1 MRRNV
6 IPTLLFIFVL
16 LLSVLLPGRAMV
28 ARAAPAEPDAVV
40 AWNAIAQRAVIQVGG
55 RSPADAFI
63 HLAYVQAAV
72 YDAVV
77 AIEGRYAPYAL
88 NLGDRAGASVDAAVA
103 AAAHG
108 VLLHYFPAQQDALNA
123 DLTSALAAIPD
134 GPAKTEGIAVGQE
147 AAAGIIALRQGDG
160 LGADIGFVMP
170 PPGPGVWQLP
180 PGQAP
185 LTPWVAKMIPF
196 TLERPDQFRSGP
208 PPALTSKLWAAEFRE
223 VAEVGRSN
231 SPVRTAE
238 QTDIARFWS
247 TNPPAQFNTAYGQI
261 TADWDLDAVQ
271 AARLYAM
278 GNMIGA
284 DALIACWD
292 AKYTHLFWRPFS
304 AIPQGETDGNPN
316 TIGDP
321 GWTALLPAP
330 PHPEYPSAHGCA
342 TTAQARVFAH
352 FLHTE
357 QIGVT
362 LTSTVPGLMQP
373 ERLYVTREAMVQE
386 MTNARVWGGI
396 HYRASVKKG
405 SVIGEKVARWAL
417 DRYFLPVD

>member
-88 NLGDRAGASVDAAVA
+88 DLGDRAGASVDAAVA

-108 VLLHYFPAQQDALNA
+108 VLLHYFPAQQAALDA
-123 DLTSALAAIPD
+123 DLAAALAAIPD

-185 LTPWVAKMIPF
+185 LTPWAAKMTPF
-196 TLERPDQFRSGP
+196 TLDRPDQFRSGP
-208 PPALTSKLWAAEFRE
+208 PPAL
-223 VAEVGRSN
+223 
-231 SPVRTAE
+231 
-238 QTDIARFWS
+238 D
-247 TNPPAQFNTAYGQI
+247 
-261 TADWDLDAVQ
+261 VQ
-271 AARLYAM
+271 AVGGCLQRSCGDWPQQQHRPHRRADRHRPVLVHESPGAIQYRLRPDHGGLGPGRRASCPALRDGQCDRRRCADRLLGCQVHPPLLAAVLGHPTRGDRRQLEHDRRSRLDGAAAGAAASGIPVGARLRDH
-278 GNMIGA
+278 GPGA
-284 DALIACWD
+284 RDSRTSCTPS
-292 AKYTHLFWRPFS
+292 KS
-304 AIPQGETDGNPN
+304 ASP
-316 TIGDP
+316 
-321 GWTALLPAP
+321 
-330 PHPEYPSAHGCA
+330 
-342 TTAQARVFAH
+342 
-352 FLHTE
+352 
-357 QIGVT
+357 
-362 LTSTVPGLMQP
+362 
-373 ERLYVTREAMVQE
+373 
-386 MTNARVWGGI
+386 
-396 HYRASVKKG
+396 
-405 SVIGEKVARWAL
+405 
-417 DRYFLPVD
+417 